1 MVFDLIYEPS
11 KAKTSVR
18 ISNSKRVKQS
28 GDETSA
34 RADRGKVGGEMVT
47 ILIGVEGLMTV
58 LMEVVGVIAVYGA
71 QIGVEVKELGELMQV
86 VKF

>member
-47 ILIGVEGLMTV
+47 VLIGVV
-58 LMEVVGVIAVYGA
+58 KVIA
-71 QIGVEVKELGELMQV
+71 LGEEEM
-86 VKF
+86 VKDLLFIVQK